1 MIETENSDRESRRIV
16 TEGTKTKGPVTERKE
31 IRGAMPD
38 RR

>member
-1 MIETENSDRESRRIV
+1 MIETENSVRESRRTV

-31 IRGAMPD
+31 IRGTVPD

>member
-1 MIETENSDRESRRIV
+1 MIETENSVRESRTV

-31 IRGAMPD
+31 IRGTVPD